1 MKNNNFWN
9 KLRNKKKPILA
20 LAPMAGFTNSVFR
33 RLCCSYGADVVY
45 SEMASVTA
53 LHYYNFKKKFTDIK
67 RRDNGG
73 EATLKLLNFKEKEE
87 KYYVVQIFG
96 AEPTHFSSAARLITE
111 KIKPHGIDINFGCP
125 VGKII
130 KQGAGADLMK
140 DLKRSREVIK
150 AVLANT
156 KLPVSIKLRL
166 KAGQVHC
173 LDFLKNISDLPIA
186 AVMIH
191 GRSLSQGFTG
201 EPDFSSIK
209 KAKSYFVGP
218 ILANGGINNLEKAKQ
233 VLDLSQADGLGL
245 ARGILGRPWLFQE
258 IKTNQE
264 IDYSLADIFKIII
277 KQATMLEKESDGDSL
292 VELRKHLVWYVQG
305 QNGASRL
312 RAELVKVNSL
322 MDLKIIFKNYLI

>member
-1 MKNNNFWN
+1 MKGNNFWY
-9 KLRNKKKPILA
+9 KLKDNKKPILA

-53 LHYYNFKKKFTDIK
+53 LHYYNFKKKFTDFKK
-67 RRDNGG
+67 RDSGG
-73 EATLKLLNFKEKEE
+73 EATLKLLDFKEGEE
-87 KYYVVQIFG
+87 KYYVVQVFG
-96 AEPTHFSSAARLITE
+96 SDPTHFISATQLIAK

-150 AVLANT
+150 AVLYST

-173 LDFLKNISDLPIA
+173 LDFLKNISDLPVS

-191 GRSLSQGFTG
+191 GRSLSQGFVG
-201 EPDFSSIK
+201 EPDFDSLRK
-209 KAKSYFVGP
+209 VRGYFTGP
-218 ILANGGINNLEKAKQ
+218 ILANGGINNLETARQALK
-233 VLDLSQADGLGL
+233 LSRADGLGL
-245 ARGILGRPWLFQE
+245 ARGVLGRPWFFQE
-258 IKTNQE
+258 LKNNQE
-264 IDYSLADIFKIII
+264 KNYSLADIFKVMI
-277 KQATMLEKESDGDSL
+277 KQATMLEKEQGEGSL
-292 VELRKHLVWYVQG
+292 VELRKHLAWYVQG

-312 RAELVKVNSL
+312 RAELVRINSVK
-322 MDLKIIFKNYLI
+322 DLKTIAKDYLL